1 MLAPIAPCII
11 NNLMESHC
19 LSFRD
24 IPNTTQLFLSF
35 LEDFGSVAPFYAHPP
50 NEAGIEAASRD
61 VHLNPSMR
69 ESVVEVLR
77 GQNRNLAGGSL
88 DPETARNLDRL
99 AAGAFAIVTGQ
110 QVGLFSGPAYSLYK
124 AIAVVHRAAELTRCG
139 KEAVPIFWLATEDHD
154 LAEVNHSFWNTRN
167 GFVRYDL
174 PSAEADM
181 GRRVGE
187 VILGDDVR
195 ALAAKA
201 AESLGGPFAEE
212 IAGALVECYA
222 PGETYGSAFGKL
234 MSRVLGGR
242 GVIFLNP
249 LDARLHRLAA
259 PTYLRAIIEA
269 DTLRDALLARSK
281 DLAQRGLH
289 VQVKVTSETTLLFLN
304 VNGRRV
310 PLRERG
316 GKFVAGKVTFTPDE
330 LRAILADTPE
340 AFSANVLLRPVVQD
354 TLLPTAAYIGG
365 PAEIAYMAQ
374 AETVYKRILGR
385 MPAILPRPSATLV
398 ESPVARLL
406 AKYGIDFRDVLRG
419 RRNLRGKMEAAS
431 LPRALVRR
439 FKSDEKTFRRLLRGY
454 QKPLERLDRT
464 LLGALQSSER
474 KMLHQL
480 LKLKGKASRAEGLRT
495 GVLDRHERILH
506 DSLYPQ
512 RGLQERSLCSLPFLA
527 AYGPDLFEAMAGT
540 MPPLGV
546 AESSPCG
553 HKHNILYL

>member
-1 MLAPIAPCII
+1 
-11 NNLMESHC
+11 MESHC

-35 LEDFGSVAPFYAHPP
+35 LEDFGSVASFYAHPP
-50 NEAGIEAASRD
+50 NEAGVEAASRN
-61 VHLNPSMR
+61 VHLNPSVR
-69 ESVVEVLR
+69 GSVVEILR
-77 GQNRNLAGGSL
+77 EQNRGFSGDSL
-88 DPETARNLDRL
+88 DPETTRNLDRL

-110 QVGLFSGPAYSLYK
+110 QVGLFSGPAYSLFK
-124 AIAVVHRAAELTRCG
+124 AIAVVHRAAELTRRG
-139 KEAVPIFWLATEDHD
+139 METVPIFWLATEDHD
-154 LAEVNHSFWNTRN
+154 LAEVNHSFWNTRT
-167 GFVRYDL
+167 GLVRYDL
-174 PSAEADM
+174 PSTEDDAS
-181 GRRVGE
+181 RRVGE
-187 VILGDDVR
+187 VILGDNVR
-195 ALAAKA
+195 ALATKA
-201 AESLGGPFAEE
+201 AENLEGPFAEE
-212 IAGALVECYA
+212 MAHALVESYA

-234 MSRVLGGR
+234 MSRLLAGR

-259 PTYLRAIIEA
+259 PTYLRAIEEA
-269 DTLRDALLARSK
+269 GALREALLARSK
-281 DLAQRGLH
+281 DLAERGLN

-316 GKFVAGKVTFTPDE
+316 GKFVAGKVTFTPNE

-354 TLLPTAAYIGG
+354 TLLPTVAYIGG

-385 MPAILPRPSATLV
+385 MPAILPRPSGTLV
-398 ESPVARLL
+398 EPSVARLL
-406 AKYGIDFRDVLRG
+406 VKHVIDFRDVLRG
-419 RRNLRGKMEAAS
+419 RLSLRGKMEAAS
-431 LPRALVRR
+431 LPRALTRR
-439 FKSDEKTFRRLLRGY
+439 FNSDEKTLRRLLRSY
-454 QKPLERLDRT
+454 QKPLERLDST

-495 GVLDRHERILH
+495 GVLDRHERILL

-527 AYGPDLFEAMAGT
+527 TYGPELFDAMERT
-540 MPPLGV
+540 MPPLGE

>member
-1 MLAPIAPCII
+1 
-11 NNLMESHC
+11 MESHC

-24 IPNTTQLFLSF
+24 IPNTTQIFLSF

-50 NEAGIEAASRD
+50 NEAGVEAASRD
-61 VHLNPSMR
+61 VYLNPSVR
-69 ESVVEVLR
+69 ESVVEILR
-77 GQNRNLAGGSL
+77 EQNRDLAGGSL
-88 DPETARNLDRL
+88 DRETARNLDRL

-124 AIAVVHRAAELTRCG
+124 SIAVVHRAAELTEHG
-139 KEAVPIFWLATEDHD
+139 VETVPIFWLATEDHD

-167 GFVRYDL
+167 GLVRYDL
-174 PSAEADM
+174 SPAVENES
-181 GRRVGE
+181 RRVGE
-187 VILGDDVR
+187 VVLGNDVR
-195 ALAAKA
+195 VLAAKA
-201 AESLGGPFAEE
+201 AGSLEGPFAEE
-212 IAGALVECYA
+212 VARALVESYA
-222 PGETYGSAFGKL
+222 PEETYGSAFGKL
-234 MSRVLGGR
+234 MSRLLTGR

-259 PTYLRAIIEA
+259 PTYLRAIEEMDA
-269 DTLRDALLARSK
+269 LREALLARSK
-281 DLAQRGLH
+281 DLGQRGLH
-289 VQVKVTSETTLLFLN
+289 VQVRVTNETTLLFLN

-316 GKFVAGKVTFTPDE
+316 GKFVAGKITFTPGE
-330 LRAILADTPE
+330 LRTLLADTPE
-340 AFSANVLLRPVVQD
+340 AFTANVLLRPVVQD

-374 AETVYKRILGR
+374 AEIVYKRILGR

-398 ESPVARLL
+398 EPSVARLL
-406 AKYGIDFRDVLRG
+406 AKYGIDFRDILRG

-431 LPRALVRR
+431 LPRSLTRR
-439 FKSDEKTFRRLLRGY
+439 FTSDEKALRRLLRGY
-454 QKPLERLDRT
+454 QKPLERLDST

-495 GVLDRHERILH
+495 GVLDRHERILL
-506 DSLYPQ
+506 DSIYPQ

-527 AYGPDLFEAMAGT
+527 TYGPELFDAMERS
-540 MPPLGV
+540 MPPLGE